1 MRNYI
6 DCSYNIAIA
15 SAVDDVE
22 GSNITSKN
30 SHIIKSTTIDSL
42 NPNNKVKFSI
52 NDKKNS
58 KSSITWE
65 DVFEILKE
73 VQSIEIEKKVSRKV
87 ALKKY
92 TQKQRISNVFKI
104 SKYMIGNTIK
114 TLIPGSEF
122 MNAAINIF
130 SDVTINATSECI
142 EDKFKMQSF
151 IELISD
157 LKKYKNNKSYTQKA
171 ISSLDY
177 YSCSFYDL

>member
-1 MRNYI
+1 
-6 DCSYNIAIA
+6 
-15 SAVDDVE
+15 
-22 GSNITSKN
+22 
-30 SHIIKSTTIDSL
+30 
-42 NPNNKVKFSI
+42 
-52 NDKKNS
+52 
-58 KSSITWE
+58 
-65 DVFEILKE
+65 
-73 VQSIEIEKKVSRKV
+73 
-87 ALKKY
+87 
-92 TQKQRISNVFKI
+92 
-104 SKYMIGNTIK
+104 MIGNTIK